1 MRAIGIYLTAFTAL
15 ALVGAPS
22 GGLAGNMSFAA
33 PGPPNAVA
41 SDYRLGP
48 GDKVRISVFG
58 VDTLGGEFEVP
69 GTGKIPLPLIGETPA
84 AGMTVFQLQNTIET
98 ALKNGY
104 VNNPHVSVQVLNYR
118 PFYILGEIN
127 KPGEY
132 AYTDR
137 LTVLN
142 AVAEAGGF
150 TYRARTKIF
159 RRRHID
165 DATEETVTLNANAR
179 VEPGD
184 TIRIQER
191 SF

>member
-1 MRAIGIYLTAFTAL
+1 MLCLLGAGV
-15 ALVGAPS
+15 LVAAGAQGATVTPL
-22 GGLAGNMSFAA
+22 GGHSA
-33 PGPPNAVA
+33 A

-48 GDKVRISVFG
+48 GDRFRVSVFG

-69 GTGKIPLPLIGETPA
+69 GTGKVTLPLIGETA
-84 AGMTVFQLQNTIET
+84 VGGLTILQLQSNIEA

-104 VNNPHVSVQVLNYR
+104 VKDPRVSVQVLNYR
-118 PFYILGEIN
+118 PFYILGEVN

-132 AYTDR
+132 PYTDR

-150 TYRARTKIF
+150 TYRARTRIF
-159 RRRHID
+159 ERRHVD
-165 DATEETVTLNANAR
+165 GTGEAVEPLTLDSQ

-184 TIRIQER
+184 TIRIKER